1 MKNIYDILK
10 DFGLEVPEDK
20 KADFDK
26 AWKENYRTKAEY
38 EKATSQRD
46 EYKTSL
52 DTVNAKLKEFDGV
65 DVADLKG
72 QITTLQEDLKKKDA
86 EYAAKEADRAFNE
99 TLKEAI
105 KAAGG
110 RNDKAVMALLDV
122 EALKASKDQSADIKK
137 ALDSAKES
145 DAYLFGADEPF
156 QNPVGATGGK
166 PPMGNGKKL
175 EDMSYEEYKAYRQ
188 GTDKKD

>member
-1 MKNIYDILK
+1 MPIPEKVLNQAARVAKPVSGADMAGRKDIRDWQMVTIDGEDAK
-10 DFGLEVPEDK
+10 DLDDAVSV
-20 KADFDK
+20 
-26 AWKENYRTKAEY
+26 TK
-38 EKATSQRD
+38 
-46 EYKTSL
+46 
-52 DTVNAKLKEFDGV
+52 
-65 DVADLKG
+65 
-72 QITTLQEDLKKKDA
+72 QEDGSFRLGVHIADVTNYVQ
-86 EYAAKEADRAFNE
+86 EYSA
-99 TLKEAI
+99 
-105 KAAGG
+105 
-110 RNDKAVMALLDV
+110 LDV